1 MPKKATFGMAVHVGC
16 QNMAPSLWRTL
27 LWVKWNLG
35 IYYVSKDLLM
45 ALFVYLLSPYFSL
58 PTQPPKLFLK
68 RQGFN
73 KKIFNNKESE
83 AQEETQSQQNENHCF
98 ISPPYLPFPS
108 CLISIQTPF
117 IFVL

>member
-1 MPKKATFGMAVHVGC
+1 MFLKTYLWHFLCTF
-16 QNMAPSLWRTL
+16 
-27 LWVKWNLG
+27 
-35 IYYVSKDLLM
+35 
-45 ALFVYLLSPYFSL
+45 LSPYFSL